1 MKINLK
7 VVETKEFLKE
17 QERAFKKLE
26 SDHLFMMHLMSLGLT
41 IELILKNKAP
51 LIAYYESY
59 LSVKACEKAG
69 ECTNEHS
76 YHHMSLSLHN
86 DFINLKYELCPVYA
100 INELRY
106 SRFVFKDFPD
116 NYKEDEKI
124 RERET
129 QRPYL
134 LALREFN
141 EDKVNTLYVHGPFG
155 VGKFTLAM
163 TALNRFLKRDE
174 NATVGVL
181 DFRNFVSEYSTDYYN
196 NKNIAQVA
204 LEKALAIDLLIIR
217 EFGNEESNKLT
228 RDAFSFP
235 LITERIKTGKKTI
248 ILSELSLTDLHSLYD
263 VTKREVRVKQI
274 INMINANAIEVFVT
288 GVKI

>member
-1 MKINLK
+1 MKIDLK
-7 VVETKEFLKE
+7 IVETKEFLEE
-17 QERAFKKLE
+17 QEKAFNKLK
-26 SDHLFMMHLMSLGLT
+26 SDALFMAHLKRLDLSE
-41 IELILKNKAP
+41 ELILKNKAP

-59 LSVKACEKAG
+59 LSVETCKKAG
-69 ECTNEHS
+69 ECVNEHS
-76 YHHMSLSLHN
+76 YHHMSLSIQN
-86 DFINLKYELCPVYA
+86 EFINLKYELCPVYA
-100 INELRY
+100 LNEIRH
-106 SRFVFKDFPD
+106 SRFVFRDFPD

-124 RERET
+124 ARREA
-129 QRPYL
+129 QRAYL

-163 TALNRFLKRDE
+163 TAVNRYLKRDE

-181 DFRNFVSEYSTDYYN
+181 DFRLFTSEYSTNYFD
-196 NKNIAQVA
+196 NKNIAQAA
-204 LEKALAIDLLIIR
+204 LEKAIGVDLLIVR

-235 LITERIKTGKKTI
+235 LVAERIKTGKKTI
-248 ILSELSLTDLHSLYD
+248 FLSELSLNDLHSLYD
-263 VTKREVRVKQI
+263 VTRRDVRVKQI
-274 INMINANAIEVFVT
+274 INMFSANALEVNVT